1 MSNRSAHATIK
12 GYFYQFDHTIV
23 SILNASAPQ
32 SRIVV
37 EGIEDIDL
45 DDGDYRTLVQCKYYE
60 GTIYNHSVIKDAVI
74 QMLRHYSTEGC
85 PTDQRFNYR
94 VYGHYK
100 SGQEKLLADF
110 DLEFLKKNF
119 LTYKQEKVVHE
130 VHTELGVNDTQLEN
144 FRSQLGI
151 DLNAP
156 SYDDQQR
163 SVIRL
168 LVSQIPG
175 CTPDD
180 AKVFYYPNAI
190 NVIQSLAIQADINA
204 REITKASFLK
214 EVNRKEVVFNLWLRE
229 KFGNDYYAKLIKKKF
244 FKFAS
249 TKTPKASRIFI
260 IDITGE
266 FSIPDFTGLLVKI
279 ATTFSHVEHTRT
291 PQSDRFCP
299 YLLIRGISED
309 DLVSLKGNLLRQ
321 GFNFDDGYPFKG
333 SDFCP
338 DHLVTEPSKENRI
351 RLKFIPAVDYLDPVV
366 SKIKGSLVEI
376 FDFYKDLPV
385 ESQYFPKGENHNT
398 IKVDSAYF
406 IEEVLRS

>member
-23 SILNASAPQ
+23 SILNASTPQ

-45 DDGDYRTLVQCKYYE
+45 DDGNYSALVQCKYYE
-60 GTIYNHSVIKDAVI
+60 GTTYNHSVIKDAVI
-74 QMLRHYSTEGC
+74 QMLRHYSTAGC
-85 PTDQRFNYR
+85 PMDQGFNYR

-100 SGQEKLLADF
+100 AGQEKLPADF
-110 DLEFLKKNF
+110 DLEFLKRNF
-119 LTYKQEKVVHE
+119 LTYRRESVAHE
-130 VHTELGVNDTQLEN
+130 VHTELGIDDTQLAN
-144 FRSQLGI
+144 FRSQLDI
-151 DLNAP
+151 DLYAP
-156 SYDDQQR
+156 SYDDQQ
-163 SVIRL
+163 SDVIRL

-175 CTPDD
+175 CNADD

-190 NVIQSLAIQADINA
+190 NVIQSLAIQADVNA
-204 REITKASFLK
+204 RKITKARFVK
-214 EVNRKEVVFNLWLRE
+214 EVNRKEVVFSLWLRE
-229 KFGNDYYAKLIKKKF
+229 KFGNDYHAKLIKKKF

-249 TKTPKASRIFI
+249 TKIPKASRVFI
-260 IDITGE
+260 IDVTGE
-266 FSIPDFTGLLVKI
+266 FSVPDFTGLLVKI
-279 ATTFSHVEHTRT
+279 GTTFSHVEHTRT

-299 YLLIRGISED
+299 YILIRGLSED
-309 DLVSLKGNLLRQ
+309 DLVSLKVNLFKQ
-321 GFNFDDGYPFKG
+321 GVNFNDGYPFKG

-351 RLKFIPAVDYLDPVV
+351 RLKFIPAVDHLAPII
-366 SKIKGSLVEI
+366 SKIKGSVVEI

-385 ESQYFPKGENHNT
+385 ESQYLPTGECHNT

-406 IEEVLRS
+406 INEVLRS

>member
-45 DDGDYRTLVQCKYYE
+45 DDGNYSALVQCKYYE
-60 GTIYNHSVIKDAVI
+60 GTTYNHSVIKDAVI
-74 QMLRHYSTEGC
+74 QMLRHYSTAGC
-85 PTDQRFNYR
+85 PTDQGFNYR

-100 SGQEKLLADF
+100 AGQEKLPADF

-119 LTYKQEKVVHE
+119 LTYKRESVVHE
-130 VHTELGVNDTQLEN
+130 VHTELGIDDTQLAN
-144 FRSQLGI
+144 FRSQLDI
-151 DLNAP
+151 DLHAP

-163 SVIRL
+163 DVIRL

-175 CTPDD
+175 CNADD

-190 NVIQSLAIQADINA
+190 NVIQSLAIQADVNA
-204 REITKASFLK
+204 RKVTKASFVK
-214 EVNRKEVVFNLWLRE
+214 EVNRKEVVFSLWLRE

-249 TKTPKASRIFI
+249 TKIPKASRIFI

-266 FSIPDFTGLLVKI
+266 FSVPDFTGLLVKI
-279 ATTFSHVEHTRT
+279 GTTFSHVEHTRT

-299 YLLIRGISED
+299 YILIRGLSED
-309 DLVSLKGNLLRQ
+309 DLVSLKANLFKQ
-321 GFNFDDGYPFKG
+321 GVNFNDGYPFKG

-338 DHLVTEPSKENRI
+338 DHLVTEPSKENRV
-351 RLKFIPAVDYLDPVV
+351 RLKFIPEVDHLAPII
-366 SKIKGSLVEI
+366 SKIKGSVVEI

-385 ESQYFPKGENHNT
+385 ESRYLPTGECHNS

-406 IEEVLRS
+406 INEVLRS